1 MRFLR
6 LMAITVLSLA
16 CVVLGSACAGD
27 KGEQGQ
33 QGETGATGA
42 TGLAGPQGLQG
53 LQGLQGIQ
61 GIQGIQGEKGDTGLA
76 GVGIAWLGEWN
87 NSTAFGINDAVGY
100 QGSSYVSR
108 QNGNTN
114 HVPTDTGWWDLW
126 VEKGETGGQGQQGI
140 QGVQGEA
147 GPNWIVAMGIVN
159 YDGDLVQGYN
169 VFSSAWVTDPYPC
182 YKITITDRPYSLD
195 YVTIVSPYFNTVA
208 YHVYNMSADGALLV
222 VMYDTDYLKCGFS
235 FMVLDTTP

>member
-1 MRFLR
+1 MRFFR
-6 LMAITVLSLA
+6 FMAITVLLLA

-42 TGLAGPQGLQG
+42 TGTAGP
-53 LQGLQGIQ
+53 QGLQGIQ

-87 NSTAFGINDAVGY
+87 NSTAYGINDAVGY

-126 VEKGETGGQGQQGI
+126 ASRECRARLGRTG
-140 QGVQGEA
+140 
-147 GPNWIVAMGIVN
+147 
-159 YDGDLVQGYN
+159 
-169 VFSSAWVTDPYPC
+169 
-182 YKITITDRPYSLD
+182 
-195 YVTIVSPYFNTVA
+195 
-208 YHVYNMSADGALLV
+208 
-222 VMYDTDYLKCGFS
+222 
-235 FMVLDTTP
+235 